1 MLLIAARAFGE
12 VAVRLGQPALVGEL
26 LSGVLIGMVARRF
39 EGAFPRLA
47 GLDENEVFLALA
59 DLGVF
64 FLMLLAGMEMRL
76 TSLTR
81 GSLSA
86 VGIAV
91 GGLLVPLA
99 AGVALGWVFLPASDY
114 FVPQALFLGTALAIT
129 AVPVAVRV
137 LMELGAL
144 ETRPGRLIVAAA
156 IIDDILSL
164 LLLAVLT
171 AVLRSGEA
179 PDPAALAG
187 LAGSVLAF
195 FAITAVLAAW
205 VLPHLLRVLERVMG
219 DELEF
224 SILVIV
230 ALGFALLAEALQM
243 HFIIGAF
250 VAGLLFGR
258 RTMKAEIFEDVKR
271 KVSALT
277 SGFLAPLFFVS
288 IGLHFDPGA
297 VTAVPGFVA
306 LLLFIAVAGKLLGAG
321 LPALAAGLGRR
332 GALVVGVGMSARGA
346 VELIIADIALR
357 AGLFSHPEPVPPVVA
372 NLFSAVVLMA
382 IVTTLAAPIG
392 LRVLQARGGVGEDRS

>member
-1 MLLIAARAFGE
+1 VLLIAARAFGE
-12 VAVRLGQPALVGEL
+12 LAVRLGQPALVGEL
-26 LSGVLIGMVARRF
+26 LSGVVLGMVAQRF
-39 EGAFPRLA
+39 EGVFPRLA

-81 GSLSA
+81 GSLGA
-86 VGIAV
+86 FGIAV

-99 AGVALGWVFLPASDY
+99 GGVALGWVFLPASGY
-114 FVPQALFLGTALAIT
+114 LAAQALFLGTALAIT

-171 AVLRSGEA
+171 AVLRSGEV
-179 PDPAALAG
+179 PAASDLAVLG
-187 LAGSVLAF
+187 GSVLAF
-195 FAITAVLAAW
+195 FAITAVLGIW
-205 VLPHLLRVLERVMG
+205 VLPRLQRLLERVVG

-230 ALGFALLAEALQM
+230 ALGFALLAEALRM

-258 RTMKAEIFEDVKR
+258 RTMEAEIFEDVKR
-271 KVSALT
+271 KVSGLT

-297 VTAVPGFVA
+297 VAAVPGFVA
-306 LLLFIAVAGKLLGAG
+306 LLLVVAVLGKLVGAG
-321 LPALAAGLGRR
+321 VPALVAGLGRR

-357 AGLFSHPEPVPPVVA
+357 AGLFSHPDPAPPVVA

-392 LRVLQARGGVGEDRS
+392 LRALQAHGEVGDD